1 MIGKTLQHLLDE
13 KGTNV
18 NELAKIINVSPQ
30 TLYSIIKRDN
40 MKIDFEILL
49 KICSALDVEVEKFY
63 QEYVSGED
71 LCRKKN
77 QKQGTINLKNQLSS
91 DETDM
96 IKKYRLLDDRGK
108 AAVQETVNR
117 EYSYVMQKTVNLSE
131 AKKTGRTQTVRIAS
145 RNGPSTL
152 TLNEEQ
158 LKAARELLKKIEE
171 NPDPDI
177 DDDLI

>member
-1 MIGKTLQHLLDE
+1 MDFYQILLDIMEERKLSIPEIARLCGLTDSTVRSMIDRKQKKVALNIAFKLSEGLGVSLERLNGDKE
-13 KGTNV
+13 KISN
-18 NELAKIINVSPQ
+18 NPS
-30 TLYSIIKRDN
+30 SFSF
-40 MKIDFEILL
+40 ID
-49 KICSALDVEVEKFY
+49 KEKM
-63 QEYVSGED
+63 
-71 LCRKKN
+71 
-77 QKQGTINLKNQLSS
+77 SS

-145 RNGPSTL
+145 RNGPSPL

>member
-1 MIGKTLQHLLDE
+1 MDFYQILLDIMEERKLSIPEIARQCGLTDSTVRSMIDRKQKKVALNIAFKLSEGLGVSLERLNGDNE
-13 KGTNV
+13 KV
-18 NELAKIINVSPQ
+18 SDSLPSFSCIN
-30 TLYSIIKRDN
+30 K
-40 MKIDFEILL
+40 
-49 KICSALDVEVEKFY
+49 EKM
-63 QEYVSGED
+63 
-71 LCRKKN
+71 
-77 QKQGTINLKNQLSS
+77 SS

-117 EYSYVMQKTVNLSE
+117 EYSYVTQKTVNLSE
-131 AKKTGRTQTVRIAS
+131 TKKTGRTQTVRIAS
-145 RNGPSTL
+145 RNGPDTL

>member
-1 MIGKTLQHLLDE
+1 MDFYKILLDIMKE
-13 KGTNV
+13 KK
-18 NELAKIINVSPQ
+18 L
-30 TLYSIIKRDN
+30 SIPDISRLCGLTDSTVRSMIDRKQKRVALNIAFKLSDGLGVPLERLN
-40 MKIDFEILL
+40 GDRQENS
-49 KICSALDVEVEKFY
+49 SAFI
-63 QEYVSGED
+63 
-71 LCRKKN
+71 KN
-77 QKQGTINLKNQLSS
+77 QPTLEDGMSP
-91 DETDM
+91 DETDI
-96 IKKYRLLDDRGK
+96 IKKYRLLDNRGK

-117 EYSYVMQKTVNLSE
+117 EYSYVEQKTVNLSDV
-131 AKKTGRTQTVRIAS
+131 KKGGRTQTVRIAS

>member
-49 KICSALDVEVEKFY
+49 KICSALNVEVERFY
-63 QEYVSGED
+63 QEYISEEN
-71 LCRKKN
+71 LCRKN
-77 QKQGTINLKNQLSS
+77 HKQSTINLKNYLSS

-96 IKKYRLLDDRGK
+96 IEKYRLLDDRGK

-117 EYSYVMQKTVNLSE
+117 EYSYVTQKTVNLSDT
-131 AKKTGRTQTVRIAS
+131 KKTGRTQTVRIAS
-145 RNGPSTL
+145 RNGPNTL

>member
-1 MIGKTLQHLLDE
+1 MDFLEKLDYLMSKESLNKNSLSKACGIPYTTIDGWYKKGYEGLKLTTLRKLADFFDTPLDYWV
-13 KGTNV
+13 K
-18 NELAKIINVSPQ
+18 
-30 TLYSIIKRDN
+30 DN
-40 MKIDFEILL
+40 PFLE
-49 KICSALDVEVEKFY
+49 S
-63 QEYVSGED
+63 
-71 LCRKKN
+71 KN
-77 QKQGTINLKNQLSS
+77 HLSS
-91 DETDM
+91 DETDI

-117 EYSYVMQKTVNLSE
+117 EYSYVEQKTVNLSDV
-131 AKKTGRTQTVRIAS
+131 KKGGRTQTVRIAS

>member
-1 MIGKTLQHLLDE
+1 MDFYQILLDIMEERKLSIPEIARLCGLTDSTVRSMIDRKQKKVALNIAFKLSEGLGVSLERLNGDKE
-13 KGTNV
+13 KISN
-18 NELAKIINVSPQ
+18 NPS
-30 TLYSIIKRDN
+30 SFSF
-40 MKIDFEILL
+40 ID
-49 KICSALDVEVEKFY
+49 KEKM
-63 QEYVSGED
+63 
-71 LCRKKN
+71 
-77 QKQGTINLKNQLSS
+77 SS

>member
-1 MIGKTLQHLLDE
+1 MEENLYKEFGKRLANIRKSANLTQNEVAKKLNTVQSTYSAYEL
-13 KGTNV
+13 GTRKITI
-18 NELAKIINVSPQ
+18 ELIIALSKIFNVSPDYLI
-30 TLYSIIKRDN
+30 TGKEDCGRS
-40 MKIDFEILL
+40 EI
-49 KICSALDVEVEKFY
+49 F
-63 QEYVSGED
+63 
-71 LCRKKN
+71 
-77 QKQGTINLKNQLSS
+77 SS

-117 EYSYVMQKTVNLSE
+117 EYSYVTQKTVNLSE
-131 AKKTGRTQTVRIAS
+131 TKKTGRTQTVRIAS
-145 RNGPSTL
+145 RNGPDTL

>member
-1 MIGKTLQHLLDE
+1 MEQISVILKNARNSAGLSVKEAAAKLHEYGLNISPKTLYGWEGGYRQPDADIFLILCKIYGIHSFQQISNEITPKE
-13 KGTNV
+13 K
-18 NELAKIINVSPQ
+18 
-30 TLYSIIKRDN
+30 
-40 MKIDFEILL
+40 M
-49 KICSALDVEVEKFY
+49 
-63 QEYVSGED
+63 
-71 LCRKKN
+71 
-77 QKQGTINLKNQLSS
+77 SS

-117 EYSYVMQKTVNLSE
+117 EYSYVTQKTVNLSE